1 MIVHKLTTTQKG
13 KLVGKEYATDM
24 KFNPTQDADGFWF
37 ISVEEVE
44 QCTVE
49 SFQWVKDLPTINHN
63 PVITQLP

>member
-13 KLVGKEYATDM
+13 KLVGKQYAPDSF
-24 KFNPTQDADGFWF
+24 FNPTQDADGFWF

-49 SFQWVKDLPTINHN
+49 AFQWVKDLPTINHN